1 MKQDEVLDLIQLSNT
16 PVQLLYA
23 FASDVTIMLL
33 RYPRVQ
39 LDSMSHTCAI
49 VHVSNHN
56 GRYTRCCIKFRN
68 KRPVFIK
75 LC

>member
-1 MKQDEVLDLIQLSNT
+1 MKQEEVLDLIQLSNT
-16 PVQLLYA
+16 SVQLLYA

-68 KRPVFIK
+68 KQPVFIK